1 MAEWLD
7 ETYGLAATRAGE
19 YMRETGSLP
28 GRELMDMYQAE
39 KRRRLEAY
47 ERDPEG
53 FLLRPRE
60 KKRERRKEND

>member
-1 MAEWLD
+1 MGDWLE
-7 ETYGLAATRAGE
+7 ETYGLAETRAGE

-28 GRELMDMYQAE
+28 SQEMMDMYQAE

-47 ERDPEG
+47 ERDPER

-60 KKRERRKEND
+60 KKRERRKENG

>member
-1 MAEWLD
+1 MGDWLE

-28 GRELMDMYQAE
+28 SQELMDMYQAE

-47 ERDPEG
+47 ERDPER

-60 KKRERRKEND
+60 KERAES